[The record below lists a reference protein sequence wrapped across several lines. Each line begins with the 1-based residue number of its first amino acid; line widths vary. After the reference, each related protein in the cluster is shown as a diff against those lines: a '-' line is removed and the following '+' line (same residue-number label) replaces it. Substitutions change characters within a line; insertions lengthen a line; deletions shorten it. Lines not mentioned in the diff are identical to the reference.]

1 MNIKWVAALLVGLA
15 TSMGP
20 ASAQVA
26 VPNPTQTKVAPQVP
40 GETPVYYVA
49 VVGRTAPAV
58 NYGHRRGATKVDFR
72 GTTLLPDAHGEAKVE
87 SKRGYMEIEVEFD
100 ELVPA
105 IKYGPEYLTYVM
117 WAVTPE
123 GRATNLGEVLLDGS
137 ESKLNVTTE
146 LQAFAMVVTA
156 EPYFAVTQPS
166 DAVVLENVVRSDTQG
181 TVETVEARYEL
192 LKRGTYLM
200 ATDAASLPSKRPGRA
215 PLELAEA
222 RNAVYFARIAG
233 ANEYAP
239 ETFGKAADLLVTAE
253 QQNQRGERKALIGA
267 AREAAQAA
275 EDSRLVAIH
284 RRDVEIAAKERQQML
299 EREAD
304 ALRRADF
311 ESRQRADA
319 ESARMAAELGKAE
332 AERTSERLAGE
343 RADAERRAQEAS
355 QFVAAAE
362 GQRAELL
369 EKLQQQ
375 LNKILETRESARGL
389 IVNMSDVLFDT
400 GSATLKSGSR
410 EKLARIAG
418 VLLAY
423 PSLHVAVEGHTD
435 NVGED
440 AYNQSLSK
448 RRAEAVRTYLVEQ
461 GIPQPTIE
469 ALGFGE
475 ARPVVDNTTPAGRQQ
490 NRRVELVIS
499 GVTMATPTER
509 R

>member
-1 MNIKWVAALLVGLA
+1 M
-15 TSMGP
+15 
-20 ASAQVA
+20 
-26 VPNPTQTKVAPQVP
+26 
-40 GETPVYYVA
+40 
-49 VVGRTAPAV
+49 
-58 NYGHRRGATKVDFR
+58 
-72 GTTLLPDAHGEAKVE
+72 
-87 SKRGYMEIEVEFD
+87 
-100 ELVPA
+100 
-105 IKYGPEYLTYVM
+105 
-117 WAVTPE
+117 
-123 GRATNLGEVLLDGS
+123 
-137 ESKLNVTTE
+137 
-146 LQAFAMVVTA
+146 
-156 EPYFAVTQPS
+156 
-166 DAVVLENVVRSDTQG
+166 
-181 TVETVEARYEL
+181 
-192 LKRGTYLM
+192 
-200 ATDAASLPSKRPGRA
+200 
-215 PLELAEA
+215 
-222 RNAVYFARIAG
+222 
-233 ANEYAP
+233 
-239 ETFGKAADLLVTAE
+239 AE
-253 QQNQRGERKALIGA
+253 QQNGRGERKALIGA

-284 RRDVEIAAKERQQML
+284 RIEVEIAAKERQRML

-304 ALRRADF
+304 ALRRAEF
-311 ESRQRADA
+311 EARQRADA

-332 AERTSERLAGE
+332 AERTSERLARE
-343 RADAERRAQEAS
+343 RADAERRAQEAR
-355 QFVAAAE
+355 QLVAAAE

-400 GSATLKSGSR
+400 GSATLKPGAR

-435 NVGED
+435 NVGEY
-440 AYNQSLSK
+440 AYNQSLSE

-469 ALGFGE
+469 AMGFGE

-499 GVTMATPTER
+499 GTSMATPAER